1 MKVVVLGAS
10 GFVGRHLST
19 ALAARGDDVVAAS
32 LRDVDAAARACEGA
46 DAVVNLSGES
56 IAQRWTTEV
65 KQRIRSSRVDAPRAL
80 VDRLRKSTSPPKV
93 YVTASAIGYY
103 GTSESATFVEASP
116 PGDDFLARVCVD
128 WEAEAMRAADFGA
141 RVTRVRNG
149 LVLGTDGGA
158 LAKIMPLF
166 RVGAGGV
173 VASGRQWYSWI
184 HLDDAVAIYLDA
196 VDRLDGPVNAVAP
209 NPVRNGDFTTA
220 LAHAVHRPALARV
233 PEFALR
239 LILGDGAV
247 VATQGQR
254 VIPERVLAFGY
265 RFKFTEIGSALS
277 DLSAKA

>member
-103 GTSESATFVEASP
+103 GTSESAMFVEASP